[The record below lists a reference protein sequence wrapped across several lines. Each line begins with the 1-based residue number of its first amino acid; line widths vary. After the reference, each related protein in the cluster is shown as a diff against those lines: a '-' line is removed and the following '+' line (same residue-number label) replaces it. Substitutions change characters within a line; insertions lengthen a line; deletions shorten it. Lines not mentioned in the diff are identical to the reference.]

1 MALPRKR
8 RFRAPRHWSEGLEDL
23 HDYMQPQPQRRAPA
37 RSRSSDSG
45 PIVVTDDWPEQVPI
59 GDVEL
64 RVIEGHLREELDAL
78 FGPLP

>member
-8 RFRAPRHWSEGLEDL
+8 RFRVPRRWSEGLEDL
-23 HDYMQPQPQRRAPA
+23 HDYMQPPPTRAPSHGSA
-37 RSRSSDSG
+37 AND

-59 GDVEL
+59 GNAEL
-64 RVIEGHLREELDAL
+64 RVIEGAFRKELDAL